1 MRVLLK
7 ATLDTEKSNEVI
19 RSGKMESLIKET
31 IDHIK
36 PEGPPTSAPSAD
48 GARP

>member
-19 RSGKMESLIKET
+19 RNGRMADLIKET
-31 IDHIK
+31 VDHIK
-36 PEGPPTSAPSAD
+36 PEAAYSAPSAD
-48 GARP
+48 GGPP